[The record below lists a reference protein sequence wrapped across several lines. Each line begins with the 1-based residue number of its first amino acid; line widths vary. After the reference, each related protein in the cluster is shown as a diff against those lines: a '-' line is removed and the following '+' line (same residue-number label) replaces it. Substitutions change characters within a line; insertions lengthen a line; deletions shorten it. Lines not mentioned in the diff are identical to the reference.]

1 MLGRLVNGEERAV
14 SFQTI
19 WGSGADVEISNEAG
33 VIIDDKTSM
42 QIVAFFSA
50 VNLISDTIS
59 TLPIDTFIRRD
70 GVRSPYRPKPQ
81 WVNQPDVD
89 TTRQAHYQQVLISML
104 VQGNAYVRV
113 FRDRAGEVV
122 NLVCLDPKT
131 VEVTRNGIGR
141 KMYRVDGEK
150 RMLNSEEILHIPD
163 LLEPGALVGTG
174 RITRLKDALGLAS
187 ALQKYASGFFGSG
200 ATAQGIIEVQEPLTR
215 DQARELA
222 ETFDSRHK
230 GWRKAHR
237 TGVLTRGAKYN
248 KTQVDN
254 DSAQFIESRR
264 FAVEE
269 MARAFNIPLSFMG
282 IPGTQSY
289 ASVEQNA
296 IQFVTHTLRPYI
308 EKLEWSYST
317 LLPNEAFLKFNIDG
331 LLRGDVNSRVQA
343 YSTMTT
349 LGAYSVNEVRRFED
363 LPPVEG
369 GDSHRVS
376 LAMVDL
382 TAQGIPAME
391 AKVNMA
397 TKMVQTGYDPE
408 DTLKKLDLPPVQH
421 DGGIPTT
428 LQPEG

>member
-59 TLPIDTFIRRD
+59 TLPVDTFIRRD

>member
-1 MLGRLVNGEERAV
+1 MLGRLTGGEERAI

-19 WGSGADVEISNEAG
+19 WGSGADTEVANEAG
-33 VIIDDKTSM
+33 VVIDDKTSM

-59 TLPIDTFIRRD
+59 TLPVDTFVRRD
-70 GVRSPYRPKPQ
+70 GVRYPYRPRPQ
-81 WVNQPDVD
+81 WVSQPDVD

-104 VQGNAYVRV
+104 VQGNAYVRI

-131 VEVTRNGIGR
+131 VEVTRNGLGR
-141 KMYRVDGEK
+141 KSFRIDNEK
-150 RMLNSEEILHIPD
+150 KMLTSEEVLHIPD

-187 ALQKYASGFFGSG
+187 ALQKYASGFFGNG
-200 ATAQGIIEVQEPLTR
+200 ATAQGIIEVNEPLSR
-215 DQARELA
+215 EQAMELA
-222 ETFDSRHK
+222 NTFDSRHK
-230 GWRKAHR
+230 GWKKAHR

-308 EKLEWSYST
+308 EKLEWAYST
-317 LLPNEAFLKFNIDG
+317 LLPNDAYIKFNIEG
-331 LLRGDVNSRVQA
+331 LLRGDFATRVQA
-343 YSTMTT
+343 YSVMSQI
-349 LGAYSVNEVRRFED
+349 GAYSVNEVRRIED
-363 LPPVEG
+363 LPPIDG
-369 GDSHRVS
+369 GDVHRVS
-376 LAMVDL
+376 LAQVDL
-382 TAQGIPAME
+382 AAQGIPAME

-408 DTLKKLDLPPVQH
+408 DTLKKLDLPPIQH

-428 LQPEG
+428 LQQEG